1 MKPRTVRT
9 LVRDPGRK
17 PPSRRSL
24 LGLLAYRTS
33 PPKSFIILPS
43 LITPGVW
50 VMMHSGDRIKG
61 EDMPT
66 DLIEKVDGLLDQF
79 TGYIESELGSGV

>member
-1 MKPRTVRT
+1 
-9 LVRDPGRK
+9 
-17 PPSRRSL
+17 
-24 LGLLAYRTS
+24 
-33 PPKSFIILPS
+33 
-43 LITPGVW
+43 
-50 VMMHSGDRIKG
+50 MMHSGDRIKG